1 VSVAPRGR
9 NSTELSDCGKV
20 VWDLVF
26 FRRRRRNIRRMPSNR
41 RRMMVP
47 NTPPI
52 TTNVGEVL
60 VDVLARPLL
69 LDIGKRV
76 EDPDTVGETW
86 TVWT

>member
-1 VSVAPRGR
+1 
-9 NSTELSDCGKV
+9 
-20 VWDLVF
+20 
-26 FRRRRRNIRRMPSNR
+26 
-41 RRMMVP
+41 MVP